1 MKLAITS
8 FPGFLISRTP
18 RLAIRLVLSL
28 LISAAA
34 VLSLLICRQTSRVV
48 FGRTSRE
55 FAGSLNLIVRD
66 SLTGSAV
73 SSEIAAKDRNGLA
86 TFSTDAEGTGRYQL
100 SSGRNDLEVHAVGYR
115 NLATHFESD
124 SDSVKDVTIW
134 IDPLEPPNELRPEV
148 VSSKIRSGQA
158 LLHGHVFDSTTRQP
172 VSGAHVYLECAG
184 VEAETNDR
192 GYFLLYAPVPPINP
206 TREFPRTDNLVVN
219 LEGFKAYRRANVNI
233 AEGATHFIIDMSR
246 GEGVMETDGTH
257 KLMLSPERLKN
268 TQTEVPEIDNK
279 KQSPD
284 SVSAHEGVVQ
294 PRSVTVPNN
303 IRVGSN
309 CATKTSCTTF
319 NVYSLDTY
327 VKNGLDDEWFS
338 SWNA

>member
-1 MKLAITS
+1 MTGVAVPSDLS
-8 FPGFLISRTP
+8 SRNKD
-18 RLAIRLVLSL
+18 RL
-28 LISAAA
+28 
-34 VLSLLICRQTSRVV
+34 QK
-48 FGRTSRE
+48 
-55 FAGSLNLIVRD
+55 FATNVDGSL
-66 SLTGSAV
+66 T
-73 SSEIAAKDRNGLA
+73 
-86 TFSTDAEGTGRYQL
+86 YQL
-100 SSGRNDLEVHAVGYR
+100 SDGRNDLEIHAVGYTD
-115 NLATHFESD
+115 LTTHFEVD
-124 SDSVKDVTIW
+124 SQSVKNITVW
-134 IDPLEPPNELRPEV
+134 VDPLEFPTELRPEV

-158 LLHGHVFDSTTRQP
+158 LLHGHVFESITRQP

-206 TREFPRTDNLVVN
+206 TEEFPRTDNLVVD

-246 GEGVMETDGTH
+246 GEGVMETDDTH
-257 KLMLSPERLKN
+257 KLMLSPDRLKN

-284 SVSAHEGVVQ
+284 SVSAHEGLVQ
-294 PRSVTVPNN
+294 PLSVTVPNS

-327 VKNGLDDEWFS
+327 VKNGLDDE
-338 SWNA
+338 